1 MQVSGPAN
9 LESAGDNGPG
19 RVMVVAL
26 DGATW
31 DLARPWMEAGHMP
44 HLSSLVTD
52 GVSAGMRAEMPP
64 SSVPNWPAFMTGK
77 NAGKHG
83 CLWWLQ
89 RDSRGRIDQTPV
101 DSRAVVGETLWSHL
115 SAHGKR
121 VVVQNVPVTYPVEPV
136 NGVMVSGL
144 LTPRGADDYVFP
156 PELKA
161 ELDAA
166 VGGYHIYPQGAY
178 GKGRELTYLEALI
191 ENIRQHAR
199 AAEFML
205 GSLSW
210 EFFLL
215 VLGPTDECAHKYW
228 HYTDPT
234 HERYRSE
241 DAARLG
247 DALQRVYSAADEVI
261 GQLARH
267 LKAEDTLIV
276 LSDHGF
282 GPLERFFLPNNW
294 LLREGFLR
302 LKRGGATPLKHAL
315 FRLGLTPSRIF
326 PLGKQVLALLPR
338 SGALRQRLDPGRQ
351 GGRSPLR
358 KVFLSAEDID
368 WSRTRAIASG
378 FLCSQIYINLC
389 GREPDGIVDVDEYEP
404 LRDRLIAE
412 LGSVVDPLSGA
423 PHYAGIFRREDLYQ
437 GPLVDRLPDL
447 LCVPADL
454 RAADAGMDFRSNT
467 LFARE
472 MALSGTHREQGIFAM
487 RGPGVRRG
495 AVVPPVRIFDFAPT
509 ILHRLGL
516 PVPDDM
522 DGQVVAVA
530 LEPDWLSTHPVERA
544 PLAASRRGGST
555 GYSEEQEA
563 LVVDRLRDLGYL
575 D

>member
-1 MQVSGPAN
+1 MA
-9 LESAGDNGPG
+9 
-19 RVMVVAL
+19 
-26 DGATW
+26 
-31 DLARPWMEAGHMP
+31 AGHMP
-44 HLSSLVTD
+44 QLSKIVAE
-52 GVSAGMRAEMPP
+52 GVSAGMQAEMPP

-89 RDSRGRIDQTPV
+89 RDSRGRIDQAPI
-101 DSRAVVGETLWSHL
+101 DSRTVAGETLWSLL

-144 LTPRGADDYVFP
+144 LTPRGADDFVYP

-161 ELDAA
+161 ELDRA
-166 VGGYHIYPQGAY
+166 VGGYRIYPQGAY
-178 GKGRELTYLEALI
+178 GKGRELTYLEGLI
-191 ENIRQHAR
+191 ENMRQHAR
-199 AAEFML
+199 AAEFLL
-205 GSLSW
+205 GSRSW
-210 EFFLL
+210 DFFLL

-234 HERYRSE
+234 HESYRSK
-241 DAARLG
+241 DAARFG
-247 DALQRVYSAADEVI
+247 DSLQRVYAAADEVI

-267 LKAEDTLIV
+267 LKPEDTLIV

-282 GPLERFFLPNNW
+282 GPLERFFLSNNW
-294 LLREGFLR
+294 LLREGYLR
-302 LKRGGATPLKHAL
+302 LKRSGATPFKQAF
-315 FRLGLTPSRIF
+315 FRLGFTPSRIF
-326 PLGKQVLALLPR
+326 PLGKQVLALFPG

-368 WSRTRAIASG
+368 WSRTRAVASG
-378 FLCSQIYINLC
+378 FLCSQIYINLR
-389 GREPDGIVDVDEYEP
+389 GREPEGIVDADQYEP

-412 LGSVVDPLSGA
+412 LGSVVDPRSGA
-423 PHYAGIFRREDLYQ
+423 PHYASICRREDLYQ

-447 LCVPADL
+447 LCVPADP
-454 RAADAGMDFRSNT
+454 RTADAGMDFRSHT
-467 LFARE
+467 LFARDI
-472 MALSGTHREQGIFAM
+472 ALSGTHRAEGIFAM
-487 RGPGVRRG
+487 RGPGIRCG
-495 AVVPPVRIFDFAPT
+495 AVTPPVRIFDFAPT

-522 DGQVVAVA
+522 DGQVVAIA
-530 LEPDWLSTHPVERA
+530 LEPDWLSTHPVEGA
-544 PLAASRRGGST
+544 PSTASRRGGST